1 MSAFRACTASDLRRK
16 AGYEIAAIEREP
28 IMAQWFRN
36 VFLGLLGSMNAR
48 SRSTEPAAD
57 RRSTQRERC
66 VLRCRITHGPWDEV
80 VDAVIRDLH
89 EDGARLRLN
98 SRSVVTSRLRMKIQ
112 QTGLDYIGTVIWQRG
127 DELGVRLVETLDQT
141 VERQIEALLLA
152 GAKMRQSTIP
162 HAEDDRY

>member
-1 MSAFRACTASDLRRK
+1 M
-16 AGYEIAAIEREP
+16 
-28 IMAQWFRN
+28 
-36 VFLGLLGSMNAR
+36 
-48 SRSTEPAAD
+48 
-57 RRSTQRERC
+57 
-66 VLRCRITHGPWDEV
+66 RCRITHGPWDEV

-162 HAEDDRY
+162 HAEDNRY